1 MDFSY
6 SPRLVRLKESAV
18 DLAQRIEAYEDE
30 CETSGGLGPES
41 RAALRR
47 IVLDSGLQA
56 MNAPVEWGGAG
67 LSWTEQ
73 VTVEEELGTLTN
85 GLWAAV
91 WRPTAAALLASTPEQ
106 RERYLFPE
114 NRGERFGARAITEPE
129 AGSDPRRIATVAQ
142 RTPGGY
148 RITGEKWFV
157 TMGDVADYLIVLAV
171 VQPDAAPTMFLV
183 DKDAPGVRLLET
195 PRYSHNFAY
204 EHPHFALDGVEVGED
219 AVLGSVGDGLALVQ
233 ATFFEERVLVA
244 AHAVG
249 AAERALRLAAD
260 WARQRVQGGR
270 PIIKHQLIQAMLA
283 DSATDIA
290 VNRLLVH
297 RVAWDIDQGGDPKT
311 LNAKVAMA
319 KVSATE
325 AAGRVVD
332 RAVQIFGG
340 RGFIRDNP
348 VERLY
353 RDVRVDRI
361 WMGTSEVQRL
371 MIANEVDKR
380 GLSGL
385 LHFPAAPPD
394 RPDLAGAADT
404 PVSVADAGEALL
416 EGASR

>member
-6 SPRLVRLKESAV
+6 SPRLAQLRESAV
-18 DLAQRIEAYEDE
+18 DLTRRIAVYEDE
-30 CETSGGLGPES
+30 CEADNGLSPQS

-47 IVLDSGLQA
+47 TVLASGLQA

-67 LSWTEQ
+67 LSWIEQ
-73 VTVEEELGTLTN
+73 VTVEEQLGTLTN

-91 WRPTAAALLASTPEQ
+91 WRPTAAALIASTPEQ
-106 RERYLFPE
+106 RERYLIPE
-114 NRGERFGARAITEPE
+114 NRGERFGARAVTEPD
-129 AGSDPRRIATVAQ
+129 AGSDPRRIATVAE
-142 RTPGGY
+142 RSPDGY

-157 TMGDVADYLIVLAV
+157 TLGDLADYLIVLAV
-171 VQPDAAPTMFLV
+171 VQPDGAPTMFLV
-183 DKDAPGVRLLET
+183 DKDAPGVRLVDT
-195 PRYSHNFAY
+195 PHYTHNFAY
-204 EHPHFALDGVEVGED
+204 EHPHFAFDGVEVGHD
-219 AVLGSVGDGLALVQ
+219 AVLGAVGDGLALVQ

-249 AAERALRLAAD
+249 AAERALRLASD
-260 WARQRVQGGR
+260 WARERVQGGK

-290 VNRLLVH
+290 VNRMLVY
-297 RVAWDIDQGGDPKT
+297 RTAWEIDRGGDPKT

-340 RGFIRDNP
+340 RGYMRNNP

-371 MIANEVDKR
+371 MIANEIDKR
-380 GLSGL
+380 GLPGL
-385 LHFPAAPPD
+385 LHFPTASGPG
-394 RPDLAGAADT
+394 GAAEPSGTNDT
-404 PVSVADAGEALL
+404 DKTNETLV
-416 EGASR
+416 EGAVR

>member
-6 SPRLVRLKESAV
+6 SPRLAELKESAV
-18 DLAQRIEAYEDE
+18 DLTRKIAAYEDE
-30 CETSGGLGPES
+30 CESNNGLCEES

-47 IVLDSGLQA
+47 TVLASGLQA

-73 VTVEEELGTLTN
+73 VVVEEELGTLTN

-91 WRPTAAALLASTPEQ
+91 WRPTAAALIASTPEQ
-106 RERYLFPE
+106 RERYLIPE
-114 NRGERFGARAITEPE
+114 NRGERFGARAITEPD
-129 AGSDPRRIATVAQ
+129 AGSDPRLMATVAEP
-142 RTPGGY
+142 TPGGY
-148 RITGEKWFV
+148 RISGEKWFV
-157 TMGDVADYLIVLAV
+157 TLGDLADYLIVLAV
-171 VQPDAAPTMFLV
+171 VQPEGAPTMFLV
-183 DKDAPGVRLLET
+183 DKDLPGVRLLDT
-195 PRYSHNFAY
+195 PRYTHNFAY
-204 EHPHFALDGVEVGED
+204 EHPHFALDGVEVGHD
-219 AVLGSVGDGLALVQ
+219 AVLGEVGGGLALVQ
-233 ATFFEERVLVA
+233 ATFFEERILVA
-244 AHAVG
+244 AHALG
-249 AAERALRLAAD
+249 AAERALRLASD
-260 WARQRVQGGR
+260 WARERVQGGK

-283 DSATDIA
+283 DSATDIT
-290 VNRLLVH
+290 VNRTLVY
-297 RVAWDIDQGGDPKT
+297 RIAWEIDQGGDPKT

-340 RGFIRDNP
+340 RGYIRDNP

-371 MIANEVDKR
+371 MIANEIDKR

-385 LHFPAAPPD
+385 LHFSTAAEA
-394 RPDLAGAADT
+394 LDT
-404 PVSVADAGEALL
+404 DALL
-416 EGASR
+416 EGAVR